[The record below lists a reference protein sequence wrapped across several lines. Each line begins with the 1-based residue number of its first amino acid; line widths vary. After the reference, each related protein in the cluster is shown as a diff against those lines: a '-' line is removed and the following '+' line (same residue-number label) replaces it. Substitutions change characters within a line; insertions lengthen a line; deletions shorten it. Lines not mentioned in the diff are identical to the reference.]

1 MKREYTTKLLEQIN
15 QTIFNNEEID
25 VAAGLVAKCIQ
36 NDGLIFIFGCGH
48 SHMLSEEFFYRAG
61 GLANVQ
67 PILYEPI
74 MLHHGAAQSSV
85 NEKKND
91 YIKNFIN
98 DYQFTNNDV
107 LIVIST
113 SGINPVPIDV
123 GLKAK
128 EQGAQVITISSFE
141 YPKTEPSRHQD
152 GYYLNQIGDVNI
164 NNKVVHGDAI
174 LETSGFTHSPVSTI
188 VGINIIHEIV
198 SNAIETANM
207 TELPI
212 FRSGNVTGSSEYNK
226 QLINKYKERVPMLGL
241 NLED

>member
-1 MKREYTTKLLEQIN
+1 MKREYTKKLVN
-15 QTIFNNEEID
+15 QLNETIFDNKEID
-25 VAAGLVAKCIQ
+25 EAADLVARCLQ
-36 NDGLIFIFGCGH
+36 ADGLIFIFGCGH
-48 SHMLSEEFFYRAG
+48 SHILSEEFFYRAG

-74 MLHHGAAQSSV
+74 MLHQGAAQSSV

-91 YIKNFIN
+91 YIKNFIG
-98 DYQFTNNDV
+98 DYKFTESDV

-128 EQGAQVITISSFE
+128 ADGAKVITISSFE
-141 YPKTEPSRHQD
+141 YPKREQSRHHD
-152 GYYLNQIGDVNI
+152 GYYLNQVGDVNI
-164 NNKVVHGDAI
+164 NNKVIHGDAI
-174 LETSGFTHSPVSTI
+174 LETNGFTHSPISSI
-188 VGINIIHEIV
+188 VGINIIHEII
-198 SNAIETANM
+198 SNAIELSNM
-207 TELPI
+207 TELPV
-212 FRSGNVTGSSEYNK
+212 FKSGNIAGSSDYNK